1 MISAH
6 AYGNILASM
15 DVEGTVIVRDLRAH
29 DIISTIRLN
38 KPYESG
44 QVLFNHKM
52 KDELFV
58 FYNNEMEL
66 YSIDGSQIQ
75 KRDFDQNITHAI

>member
-1 MISAH
+1 
-6 AYGNILASM
+6 M

-38 KPYESG
+38 KSYESG
-44 QVLFNHKM
+44 LVLFNQKM
-52 KDELFV
+52 KDELFIC
-58 FYNNEMEL
+58 FNNEIEL

-75 KRDFDQNITHAI
+75 KRDFDYNITHAA